1 MSRRLKNKPANIIC
15 DEEFLKEFP
24 YFNRKIKVNETEKI
38 KRLEAIIYPSDNDKI
53 LIDIILERK
62 TKKIVIDSS
71 DHEENK
77 KRMMIQRKNK
87 ESIDEISQ
95 GLLIK
100 QKNDKKC
107 SKKNCKSEKQKEKKA
122 KEKQK

>member
-77 KRMMIQRKNK
+77 KRMMIKRKNK

-100 QKNDKKC
+100 QNNNKKC
-107 SKKNCKSEKQKEKKA
+107 SKKNCKLFF
-122 KEKQK
+122 

>member
-15 DEEFLKEFP
+15 DEEFLKELP

-77 KRMMIQRKNK
+77 KRMMIKRKNK

-100 QKNDKKC
+100 QNNNKKC
-107 SKKNCKSEKQKEKKA
+107 SKKNCKLFF
-122 KEKQK
+122 